1 MEMLKRPLAV
11 ILGLMA
17 IGVLL
22 HFVFSPFYEEL
33 VDTVTIW
40 HILNW
45 IMAAG
50 VIITLITTCIQKR
63 GVEADRGN
71 TNTYICVSVAF
82 YAAAILAV
90 LFFWNWFDDLT
101 VGEDGQSQTRRN
113 YWVMINTLFIVLVG
127 AVSAHL
133 WKGEPRS

>member
-1 MEMLKRPLAV
+1 MRFADGAASGASTGDGPRRPSSTGVIAMEMLKRPLAV

-50 VIITLITTCIQKR
+50 VIITLITTCIQK
-63 GVEADRGN
+63 
-71 TNTYICVSVAF
+71 
-82 YAAAILAV
+82 
-90 LFFWNWFDDLT
+90 
-101 VGEDGQSQTRRN
+101 
-113 YWVMINTLFIVLVG
+113 
-127 AVSAHL
+127 
-133 WKGEPRS
+133 KRS